1 MPAAYLILSLKA
13 DLARPTSFDFV
24 DARIYSDPFPTS
36 IGDGAQ
42 YVEVMRATGASFGD
56 AQETLLEYVRV
67 QMRYAGDFWKVVG
80 NRILADDVK
89 RKALVEDSRKNPRGV
104 AAREPDW
111 HAMQTFENP
120 PRPSLEAA
128 ARQNPARA
136 RATPKGTKSR

>member
-36 IGDGAQ
+36 VGDGAQ

-80 NRILADDVK
+80 DRILADDVK

-104 AAREPDW
+104 AWVAQVPAAQARAPHEKPY
-111 HAMQTFENP
+111 
-120 PRPSLEAA
+120 SK
-128 ARQNPARA
+128 PARA